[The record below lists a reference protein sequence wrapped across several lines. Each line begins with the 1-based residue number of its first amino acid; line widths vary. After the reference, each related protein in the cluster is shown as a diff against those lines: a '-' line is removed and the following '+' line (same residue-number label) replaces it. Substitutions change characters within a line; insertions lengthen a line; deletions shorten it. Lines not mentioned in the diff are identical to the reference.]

1 MLEMLVKL
9 LLALLVGILIGF
21 EREYHEK
28 AAGLRLLPIV
38 CIGALLFTLIAGV
51 SGNKFVNP
59 QVAAGVVT
67 GVGFLGVGVILRERG
82 QVSGLT
88 TAAAIW
94 ISAALGMGIG
104 LGYYPLVGM
113 TAALVLL
120 ILWISPLLQLPIN
133 SQAHDSFTYELTA
146 PFDEGHYTRCMQQF
160 KENDLTIIK
169 HRIGKK
175 GTDMVCFWQS
185 VGKPQGHDRLQ
196 RAFML
201 DPEVTEFTIT

>member
-1 MLEMLVKL
+1 MLEILVKL

-21 EREYHEK
+21 EREYRAK
-28 AAGLRLLPIV
+28 AAGLVLLPMI

-51 SGNKFVNP
+51 PGNKDFNP
-59 QVAAGVVT
+59 PLAAGVVT
-67 GVGFLGVGVILRERG
+67 GVGFLGVGVILREQG
-82 QVSGLT
+82 HVSGLT
-88 TAAAIW
+88 TAAVVW

-104 LGYYPLVGM
+104 FGYYPLVGM
-113 TAALVLL
+113 AAALVLL
-120 ILWISPLLQLPIN
+120 LLWFSPLLQLPIN
-133 SQAHDSFTYELTA
+133 SKANDSFTYELTA
-146 PFDEGHYTRCMQQF
+146 PLDEGHYTRCMQQF

-169 HRIGKK
+169 HRMAKK

-201 DPEVTEFTIT
+201 DAEVKEFTIT